1 MVDDMSQRDEM
12 FYDFIGSVAFE
23 DDKGWSK
30 EVWDAA
36 WQARQQE
43 VNELEARVRLLE
55 SEVAWA
61 ENGYNRKSEGE
72 SK

>member
-1 MVDDMSQRDEM
+1 MGVRDNSFVE
-12 FYDFIGSVAFE
+12 FIGSRAYE
-23 DDKGWSK
+23 DDGGWSK

-43 VNELEARVRLLE
+43 IDVLQARIKLLE

-61 ENGYNRKSEGE
+61 ENGYTQPKE
-72 SK
+72 